1 MKIYDMKGLPNP
13 TRVRL
18 ALAEKGLQDRV
29 EFVPVNIMVGE
40 HRKPEFLKI
49 NPSAAV
55 PVLELEDGTILSECS
70 AITEYLDHVAGEP
83 ELTGKNAR
91 ERGIIHMT
99 QRKVEDGLLD
109 AVGNY
114 FHYATEGL
122 GPDLEEYQN
131 KDFGERRKAI
141 ALKTMAWMDSALA
154 DKPFLTGERLT
165 VADITAFAGF
175 AFADFAGIE
184 TPAHL
189 KNLAAWKARMGER
202 PSVAALN

>member
-40 HRKPEFLKI
+40 HRTPEFLKI

-83 ELTGKNAR
+83 ELTGKDAR

-131 KDFGERRKAI
+131 KDFGDRRKAI
-141 ALKTMAWMDSALA
+141 ALKTMAWMDARLA
-154 DKPFLTGERLT
+154 DKPFLTGDRLT

-184 TPAHL
+184 TPTHL
-189 KNLAAWKARMGER
+189 KNVAAWKTRMGER